1 MTQIAHRLRPADG
14 EPEGALVLLHGRGA
28 DEHDLFSLLDELD
41 PERRLT
47 GVTGRAPLSFGG
59 APGQHWYAVR
69 RVGFPDHDT
78 FHKTMTALGPW
89 LDGLEEETGVPLA
102 RTVVGGF
109 SQGAVMSYA
118 VGLGAGRRSPAAL
131 VAFSGFLPTVE
142 GLELDLTG
150 RAGLPVAI
158 SHGTFDGVIGVK
170 LGWQARDALTAA
182 GLAVDWAEAPIPH
195 AIDPSRVVE
204 LRGWLEAAVAAAA
217 TRSG

>member
-1 MTQIAHRLRPADG
+1 MTHIAHRLRPAAG

-28 DEHDLFSLLDELD
+28 DEHDLFPMLDELD
-41 PERRLT
+41 PGRRLT
-47 GVTGRAPLSFGG
+47 GVTGRAPLSLGG

-78 FHKTMTALGPW
+78 FHATMAELGPW
-89 LDGLEEETGVPLA
+89 LDGLEEETGVPPA

-118 VGLGAGRRSPAAL
+118 VGLGAGRPSPAGL
-131 VAFSGFLPTVE
+131 VTFSGFLPTVA
-142 GLELDLTG
+142 GFELDLAD
-150 RAGLPVAI
+150 RPGLPVAI
-158 SHGTFDGVIGVK
+158 SHGTFDGVIGVDF
-170 LGWQARDALTAA
+170 GHQARDVLSAA

-204 LRGWLEAAVAAAA
+204 LRGWLAAAVA
-217 TRSG
+217 SPG